1 MNSFRAAILR
11 GQNKISVETVY
22 FDELPPRSVLVQVAL
37 TGLCRS
43 QLMEY
48 QGNRGN
54 DRWLPHLFGHEAVG
68 RVVDFGDRVSCFNI
82 GDKVILT
89 WLSPPSVDF
98 VAPSLRDSFGQLV
111 NSGRVATFGE
121 FAIVDQS
128 CCIKQPRNI
137 RDEVAVLFGCALGTG
152 AGMAI
157 NATRDRKKLRKYVFW
172 AWVVLVF
179 RLL

>member
-11 GQNKISVETVY
+11 AQNKISVETVY

-89 WLSPPSVDF
+89 WLSPPSVDCSTKF
-98 VAPSLRDSFGQLV
+98 ADSFGQLV
-111 NSGRVATFGE
+111 NQVE
-121 FAIVDQS
+121 L
-128 CCIKQPRNI
+128 QP
-137 RDEVAVLFGCALGTG
+137 
-152 AGMAI
+152 
-157 NATRDRKKLRKYVFW
+157 W
-172 AWVVLVF
+172 
-179 RLL
+179 